1 MKWNI
6 HYDVCAI
13 IIELLLLRL
22 FLYKKNSP
30 SKVNRVYLGFL
41 CTAIASTVLDIVTV
55 SMISHVESVPHFLCY
70 AALVLYFLMAHVA
83 VFLYTVYICS
93 IIERVSP
100 VTQWKKRFVMILAAV
115 DLILV
120 LTNPLTKGIFY
131 FDTSGQY
138 CNGPLKFVV
147 NGMIMLALL
156 ISLSAVIHHH
166 DAFSVMQRNIVYF
179 FMLTNIVAIVI
190 QTVFPRLLITQFSMM
205 LAVLLI
211 YMTLQNAEDFVD
223 SQTQLWNRTA
233 FIDTL
238 NDKITRKSPFEVI
251 VVKLHEFRNINDMVG
266 VRAGTKLLCQAADAL
281 KAIEQDCEIYRVSGI
296 KFALIVP
303 CEKRKAVLEEVREC
317 FATPFEIGEVELK
330 LQIITCVVGY
340 PQNVLSQHE
349 MENAIQYCIANAEK
363 NGDFDTVY
371 ADPGTL
377 KKMRRTLDLDK
388 LLKRAIREKQF
399 DVYYQPIRNAVT
411 GEYHSAEALIRLY
424 DDTYGFISPDEFIP
438 RAEENGMILAIGELV
453 FVEVCRMIH
462 DNDIRQYGIEYIEIN
477 LSAAQCVQK
486 NLWDMFETVMQKYQI
501 PSEMINLELTET
513 ATVQSSEQ
521 LAEFMR
527 QMNSKGIQ
535 FSLDDFGSGF
545 ATVHY
550 LFSYP
555 FHIVKLDKEIV
566 WAAAKQQKASVT
578 LRHTIEMI
586 KDLKLHIIAEGVET
600 QEQADMLAE
609 MGCDQFQGY
618 LYAKPMPEQQF
629 VQFLAEAGCVG

>member
-1 MKWNI
+1 MNWNI

-13 IIELLLLRL
+13 IIELLLLCL

-30 SKVNRVYLGFL
+30 SKVNRIYLGFL
-41 CTAIASTVLDIVTV
+41 SAAMASTVLDIITV
-55 SMISHVESVPHFLCY
+55 YMISYVEAIPRFLCY
-70 AALVLYFLMAHVA
+70 AALVLYFLAAHA
-83 VFLYTVYICS
+83 SVFLYTVYIRFL
-93 IIERVSP
+93 IERVSL
-100 VTQWKKRFVMILAAV
+100 VKQWKKRLVTVLAAV
-115 DLILV
+115 DFVLV

-131 FDTSGQY
+131 FDASGHY
-138 CNGPLKFVV
+138 CNGPLKIVV
-147 NGMIMLALL
+147 NCILMLALL
-156 ISLSAVIHHH
+156 ISLSAVIRNHN
-166 DAFSVMQRNIVYF
+166 AFSAMQRNIVYF
-179 FMLTNIVAIVI
+179 FMISNMIAIVI
-190 QTVFPRLLITQFSMM
+190 QTAFPRLLITQFFMM

-223 SQTQLWNRTA
+223 SQTQLLNRTA
-233 FIDTL
+233 FIDAL
-238 NDKITRKSPFEVI
+238 NDKITRKSPFDVI
-251 VVKLHEFRNINDMVG
+251 VVKLHEFRNINDMIG
-266 VRAGTKLLCQAADAL
+266 VRAGTKLLCQVADGL
-281 KAIEQDCEIYRVSGI
+281 KTMEQECEIYRVSGI
-296 KFALIVP
+296 KFALIVS
-303 CEKRKAVLEEVREC
+303 CEKREAVLEAVREC
-317 FATPFEIGEVELK
+317 FASPFEIGEVALK
-330 LQIITCVVGY
+330 PQILTCVVSY

-363 NGDFDTVY
+363 NGELDTVY
-371 ADPGTL
+371 ADPDML
-377 KKMRRTLDLDK
+377 KKMRRALDLDK
-388 LLKRAIREKQF
+388 LLKQAIKENRFE
-399 DVYYQPIRNAVT
+399 VYYQPIRNAVT

-424 DDTYGFISPDEFIP
+424 DETYGFISPDEFIP

-462 DNDIRQYGIEYIEIN
+462 DNDIRKYGIEYIEIN

-486 NLWDMFETVMQKYQI
+486 NLCDMFGTVMQKYQI

-513 ATVQSSEQ
+513 ATVQSSEK
-521 LAEFMR
+521 LAEFMH
-527 QMNSKGIQ
+527 QMNRQGIH

-555 FHIVKLDKEIV
+555 FHIVKIDKEIV
-566 WAAAKQQKASVT
+566 WAASKQQKASVT

-586 KDLKLHIIAEGVET
+586 KELELHIIAEGVET

-629 VQFLAEAGCVG
+629 VQFLAEAACVG

>member
-1 MKWNI
+1 MNWNI

-41 CTAIASTVLDIVTV
+41 CTAMASTVLDIVTV
-55 SMISHVESVPHFLCY
+55 YMISYVESVPHFLCY
-70 AALVLYFLMAHVA
+70 TALVLYFLMAHAA

-100 VTQWKKRFVMILAAV
+100 VKQWKKMVLAAV
-115 DLILV
+115 DFTLV

-131 FDTSGQY
+131 FDASGHY

-147 NGMIMLALL
+147 NGILMLALL
-156 ISLSAVIHHH
+156 ASLSAVTRHH

-238 NDKITRKSPFEVI
+238 NDKITRKSPFDVI

-266 VRAGTKLLCQAADAL
+266 VRAGTKLLCQVADAL
-281 KAIEQDCEIYRVSGI
+281 KATEPDCEIYRVSGI

-424 DDTYGFISPDEFIP
+424 DETYGFISPDEFIP

-453 FVEVCRMIH
+453 FAEVCRMIH
-462 DNDIRQYGIEYIEIN
+462 ENNIRQYGIKYIEIN

-486 NLWDMFETVMQKYQI
+486 NLCDVFDKVMQKYQI

-586 KDLKLHIIAEGVET
+586 KELELHIIAEGVET

-629 VQFLAEAGCVG
+629 VQFLTEAGCVG